1 MKGIERENMIK
12 QTVIAIGLSLSATTA
27 AFGQE
32 PIIQDHYK
40 DYNILDHY
48 KTIINQKPYHVE
60 VCSDVST
67 SGDKSGDMLKGAI
80 IGGIIGNNVGNI
92 ENGGALGAVIGGML
106 GHNNSN
112 AQGGTRRQC
121 RTEIRYNEESRTV
134 YSHSTIRF
142 VTEGRSYT
150 LKFKK

>member
-1 MKGIERENMIK
+1 MIK
-12 QTVIAIGLSLSATTA
+12 KTLITMGVCLCAVSSAYA
-27 AFGQE
+27 QE
-32 PIIQDHYK
+32 PIIK
-40 DYNILDHY
+40 DHY
-48 KTIINQKPYHVE
+48 KTIIDQKPYHVE
-60 VCSDVST
+60 VCKDISV

-106 GHNNSN
+106 GHNNSD
-112 AQGGTRRQC
+112 AVGGTRRQC

-134 YSHSTIRF
+134 YSHSTIKF
-142 VTEGRSYT
+142 VTEGRTYT

>member
-1 MKGIERENMIK
+1 MKGIGVETMIK

-40 DYNILDHY
+40 
-48 KTIINQKPYHVE
+48 TIIDQKPYHVE
-60 VCSDVST
+60 VCSNVST

-112 AQGGTRRQC
+112 ATGGTRRQC

-142 VTEGRSYT
+142 ITEGRSYT

>member
-1 MKGIERENMIK
+1 MKKILLTI
-12 QTVIAIGLSLSATTA
+12 ILGLTA
-27 AFGQE
+27 CNPALAQE
-32 PIIQDHYK
+32 PIIK
-40 DYNILDHY
+40 DHY
-48 KTIINQKPYHVE
+48 KTIIDQRPYHVE
-60 VCSDVST
+60 VCKNVSM

-106 GHNNSN
+106 GHNNSD
-112 AQGGTRRQC
+112 AVGGTRRQC

-134 YSHSTIRF
+134 YSHSTIKF
-142 VTEGRSYT
+142 VTEGRTYT

>member
-12 QTVIAIGLSLSATTA
+12 QTVIAIGLSLGATTA

-40 DYNILDHY
+40 
-48 KTIINQKPYHVE
+48 TIIDQKPYHVE
-60 VCSDVST
+60 VCSNVST

>member
-1 MKGIERENMIK
+1 MIK
-12 QTVIAIGLSLSATTA
+12 HTIIAIGLSLSATTV

-40 DYNILDHY
+40 EV
-48 KTIINQKPYHVE
+48 INQKPYHVE
-60 VCSDVST
+60 VCKDVNM

-92 ENGGALGAVIGGML
+92 ENGGALGAVLGGMF

-112 AQGGTRRQC
+112 AQGGTKRVC
-121 RTEIRYNEESRTV
+121 NTEVRYNEERETI
-134 YSHSTIRF
+134 YSHSTIKF
-142 VTEGRSYT
+142 VSQGKWYT
-150 LKFKK
+150 LNFKR

>member
-1 MKGIERENMIK
+1 MNRIIL
-12 QTVIAIGLSLSATTA
+12 GLGLFVSACSPA
-27 AFGQE
+27 VAQE

-40 DYNILDHY
+40 
-48 KTIINQKPYHVE
+48 TIIDQKPYHVE

-92 ENGGALGAVIGGML
+92 ENGGALGAVLGGML
-106 GHNNSN
+106 GHSNST
-112 AQGGTRRQC
+112 AQPGTQRKC
-121 RTEIRYNEESRTV
+121 RTEIRYNEERQTI

-142 VTEGRSYT
+142 MTNGKYYT
-150 LKFKK
+150 LKFRK

>member
-1 MKGIERENMIK
+1 MIK
-12 QTVIAIGLSLSATTA
+12 NTVIAIGLSLGATTA

-40 DYNILDHY
+40 
-48 KTIINQKPYHVE
+48 TIIDQKPYHVE
-60 VCSDVST
+60 VCSDVTT

-106 GHNNSN
+106 GHNNSD
-112 AQGGTRRQC
+112 AVGGTRRQC

-142 VTEGRSYT
+142 VSGGKYYT

>member
-1 MKGIERENMIK
+1 MIK
-12 QTVIAIGLSLSATTA
+12 HTVIAIGLSLSATTV

-40 DYNILDHY
+40 EV
-48 KTIINQKPYHVE
+48 INQKPYHVE
-60 VCSDVST
+60 VCKDVNM

-92 ENGGALGAVIGGML
+92 ENGGALGAVLGGML

-112 AQGGTRRQC
+112 AQGGTKRVC
-121 RTEIRYNEESRTV
+121 NTEIRYNEERVNNLLSFY
-134 YSHSTIRF
+134 YSVFSQ
-142 VTEGRSYT
+142 GKYYT

>member
-1 MKGIERENMIK
+1 MKGIGVENMIK

-40 DYNILDHY
+40 
-48 KTIINQKPYHVE
+48 TIIDQKPYHVE
-60 VCSDVST
+60 VCSNVST

-92 ENGGALGAVIGGML
+92 DNGGALGAVIGGML
-106 GHNNSN
+106 GHNNSD

-121 RTEIRYNEESRTV
+121 RTEIRYNEETRTV
-134 YSHSTIRF
+134 YSHSTIQF
-142 VTEGRSYT
+142 ISEGKSYT

>member
-1 MKGIERENMIK
+1 MNRIIL
-12 QTVIAIGLSLSATTA
+12 GLGLFVSACSPA
-27 AFGQE
+27 VAQE

-40 DYNILDHY
+40 EV
-48 KTIINQKPYHVE
+48 INQKPYHVE
-60 VCSDVST
+60 VCKNVSVD
-67 SGDKSGDMLKGAI
+67 GDKSGDMLKGAI

-92 ENGGALGAVIGGML
+92 ENGGTLGAVIGGML

-112 AQGGTRRQC
+112 ATSGTRRQC

-134 YSHSTIRF
+134 YSHSTIQF
-142 VTEGRSYT
+142 ITDGRTYT

>member
-40 DYNILDHY
+40 EV
-48 KTIINQKPYHVE
+48 INQKPYHVE
-60 VCSDVST
+60 VCKDVNM

-80 IGGIIGNNVGNI
+80 IGGIIGNNI
-92 ENGGALGAVIGGML
+92 TKDLPDGGTAGAIIGGLL
-106 GHNNSN
+106 GHQNSTAN
-112 AQGGTRRQC
+112 DGTKLVC
-121 RTEIRYNEESRTV
+121 NKMTRYKESMETI
-134 YSHSTIRF
+134 YSHSTITFNYDGRTYTVRF
-142 VTEGRSYT
+142 Q
-150 LKFKK
+150 K

>member
-1 MKGIERENMIK
+1 MKK
-12 QTVIAIGLSLSATTA
+12 TLLGLGLILSACNPA
-27 AFGQE
+27 HAQE
-32 PIIQDHYK
+32 PIIH
-40 DYNILDHY
+40 DHY
-48 KTIINQKPYHVE
+48 KTIIDQKPYHVE

-106 GHNNSN
+106 GHNNSD
-112 AQGGTRRQC
+112 AVGGTRRQC

-134 YSHSTIRF
+134 YSHSHIEF
-142 VTEGRSYT
+142 WYEGRKYS

>member
-1 MKGIERENMIK
+1 MIK
-12 QTVIAIGLSLSATTA
+12 QTVIAIGLSLGATTA

-40 DYNILDHY
+40 
-48 KTIINQKPYHVE
+48 TIIDQKPYHVE
-60 VCSDVST
+60 VCSNVST

-106 GHNNSN
+106 GHNNSD

-121 RTEIRYNEESRTV
+121 RTEIRYNEEQRTV
-134 YSHSTIRF
+134 YSHSTIKF
-142 VTEGRSYT
+142 ITEGRTYT

>member
-1 MKGIERENMIK
+1 MIK
-12 QTVIAIGLSLSATTA
+12 HTVIAIGLSLSATTV

-40 DYNILDHY
+40 EV
-48 KTIINQKPYHVE
+48 INQKPYHVE
-60 VCSDVST
+60 VCKDVSV

-92 ENGGALGAVIGGML
+92 ENGGALGAVLGGMF

-112 AQGGTRRQC
+112 AQGGTKRVC
-121 RTEIRYNEESRTV
+121 NTEVRYNEESRTV
-134 YSHSTIRF
+134 YSHSTIKF
-142 VTEGRSYT
+142 VSQGKWYT
-150 LKFKK
+150 LNFKR

>member
-1 MKGIERENMIK
+1 MNKLIL
-12 QTVIAIGLSLSATTA
+12 GLGLFVSACSPA
-27 AFGQE
+27 VAQE
-32 PIIQDHYK
+32 PIIR
-40 DYNILDHY
+40 DHY
-48 KTIINQKPYHVE
+48 KTIIDQKPYHVE

-92 ENGGALGAVIGGML
+92 DNGGTLGAVIGGML

-112 AQGGTRRQC
+112 ATSGTRRQC

-134 YSHSTIRF
+134 YSHSTIQF
-142 VTEGRSYT
+142 VTDGRTYT

>member
-12 QTVIAIGLSLSATTA
+12 KTLLTIGLSVLGTTA
-27 AFGQE
+27 FAQ
-32 PIIQDHYK
+32 

-92 ENGGALGAVIGGML
+92 DNGGALGAVIGGML
-106 GHNNSN
+106 GHNNSD

-121 RTEIRYNEESRTV
+121 RTEIRYNEETRTV
-134 YSHSTIRF
+134 YSHSTIQF
-142 VTEGRSYT
+142 ISEGKSYT